1 MKDFYRNL
9 NTEFKTVVWSSI
21 VIASLVILTI
31 PCFFFSLMEIPQ
43 GIALGGAVGIIVYL
57 VLGLFNNPDKPKQ
70 SLVFTV
76 ITIIVRFIVIG
87 GILFL
92 VGWLYYKQS
101 LKAFNIFA
109 VAGGYTI
116 PLVISIIL
124 GRKEKADGNS

>member
-92 VGWLYYKQS
+92 VGWLYYKQG

-109 VAGGYTI
+109 VAGGYTV